1 MNPNAIDTRTV
12 ERYSGQPEDF
22 DAWLTRLQVDAY
34 GLNYL
39 DILEGTE
46 RVGHGAIMTQA
57 DINAIG
63 DANARAAEQA
73 ILDDHVKRN
82 RGAFMFLL
90 KALDNGTMMTV
101 KNAVTGNALPARA
114 AYVEMLRVLRD
125 TSNISVMREIIA
137 LLELQSTGVDDAKET
152 IRQQF
157 TRYKRL
163 EAAGLRLPE
172 MLMNALLLF
181 AMPQDLAPVR
191 TKFLDT
197 ALTYAELRTQ
207 IELHITAEQ
216 TTPTATTAA
225 LTTREAEMLARI
237 DELETRYKQLQ
248 DKDTRPRCKLPGHEK
263 HAAEDCWTKYP
274 EKMPESIRRRRGKR
288 PPSGETTASLD
299 DGYRWRP
306 PGKPPG

>member
-1 MNPNAIDTRTV
+1 MNTNAIDTRTV
-12 ERYSGQPEDF
+12 ERYSGQPDEF
-22 DAWLTRLQVDAY
+22 DAWHTRLQVDAY

-46 RVGHGAIMTQA
+46 HVGDGTIQAQA
-57 DINAIG
+57 DIDAIA
-63 DANARAAEQA
+63 DANAKAAAQT
-73 ILDDHVKRN
+73 ILNDHVKRN
-82 RGAFMFLL
+82 RGAYMFLL

-101 KNAVTGNALPARA
+101 KNAVAGQTLPARA

-125 TSNISVMREIIA
+125 VSNISIMRQTIE
-137 LLELQSTGVDDAKET
+137 LLEMHATGVDDAKET

-157 TRYKRL
+157 LRYKRL

-197 ALTYAELRTQ
+197 TLSYAELRTQ

-225 LTTREAEMLARI
+225 V
-237 DELETRYKQLQ
+237 
-248 DKDTRPRCKLPGHEK
+248 
-263 HAAEDCWTKYP
+263 
-274 EKMPESIRRRRGKR
+274 
-288 PPSGETTASLD
+288 TAH
-299 DGYRWRP
+299 
-306 PGKPPG
+306 K

>member
-1 MNPNAIDTRTV
+1 MNTIDPRAV
-12 ERYSGQPEDF
+12 ERYSGQPDDF
-22 DAWLTRLQVDAY
+22 DAWHTRFQVDAY
-34 GLNYL
+34 TLNYL

-101 KNAVTGNALPARA
+101 KNAVTGYALPARA

-137 LLELQSTGVDDAKET
+137 LLELQATGVDDAKET

-181 AMPQDLAPVR
+181 AMPQDLATVLHPAFYPGIILFKIV
-191 TKFLDT
+191 TKCSMSGFFRSHSFMDVT
-197 ALTYAELRTQ
+197 S
-207 IELHITAEQ
+207 
-216 TTPTATTAA
+216 
-225 LTTREAEMLARI
+225 
-237 DELETRYKQLQ
+237 
-248 DKDTRPRCKLPGHEK
+248 
-263 HAAEDCWTKYP
+263 
-274 EKMPESIRRRRGKR
+274 MPMNE
-288 PPSGETTASLD
+288 
-299 DGYRWRP
+299 
-306 PGKPPG
+306 